1 MMPAQDHKQVYD
13 GDTGPNTGGMG
24 AYTPAP
30 VCTEEIYNYTL
41 EKVLYPTVRAM
52 ALEGRH
58 YKGVIYA
65 GLMIT
70 GQGPKVLEFNTR
82 FGDPEAQ
89 PVLTL
94 LKTDLVDIMVIDGR
108 LKDIKVEWQKGASVC
123 VVMASGGYPGDY
135 PKGHQIQGLDNTP
148 PEVIVFHSGTSLK
161 DGKTVTSGGRVLGV
175 TATGEDIPTAI
186 ALAYRGVEAISFEGM
201 QFRGDIGQKALKR

>member
-1 MMPAQDHKQVYD
+1 
-13 GDTGPNTGGMG
+13 
-24 AYTPAP
+24 
-30 VCTEEIYNYTL
+30 
-41 EKVLYPTVRAM
+41 
-52 ALEGRH
+52 
-58 YKGVIYA
+58 
-65 GLMIT
+65 
-70 GQGPKVLEFNTR
+70 
-82 FGDPEAQ
+82 
-89 PVLTL
+89 
-94 LKTDLVDIMVIDGR
+94 
-108 LKDIKVEWQKGASVC
+108 
-123 VVMASGGYPGDY
+123 MASGGYPGDY